1 MYSTPEVEL
10 STHRITLH
18 PGAYNAFTERF
29 HFTQVPSEWLI
40 ISKNSCKHF
49 QGNNTSSTLSIDR
62 CKTTS
67 FIGGQAWE
75 KLDVS

>member
-10 STHRITLH
+10 STHRITLY

-29 HFTQVPSEWLI
+29 HFTQVPAEWLI
-40 ISKNSCKHF
+40 ISKNY
-49 QGNNTSSTLSIDR
+49 TSSTLSIDR